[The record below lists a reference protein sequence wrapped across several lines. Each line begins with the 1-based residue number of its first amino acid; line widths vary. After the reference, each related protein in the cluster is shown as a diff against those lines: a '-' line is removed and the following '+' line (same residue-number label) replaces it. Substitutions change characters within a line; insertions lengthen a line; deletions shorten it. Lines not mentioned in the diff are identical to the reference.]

1 MGSQASSAGL
11 TKMPDNPEIWKAAAM
26 ADQFDKMQKLP
37 DPLPGAPNFHRIPG
51 YKVYTT
57 GQPTL
62 EGIKNV
68 LEKVTGTIY
77 PKDGPIIWLNLR
89 QEPDVY
95 VNGQPI
101 CARPPNKIGEYA
113 ELGAVTRDIIKADEA
128 EFFKVV
134 EGRVKENGGK
144 LKYVTITKEEKEV
157 EVKELKTLSEAMEAA
172 KADFPGL
179 VHWRVPV
186 CNSASPLETDFDII
200 CNTLVGTSINTPV
213 IVTDQ
218 VGLSRATT
226 GSVIACLFKEF
237 QINASFEGLVETV
250 PGVNLDLLRMDKY
263 TMDPA
268 KDPLF
273 RGEFPV
279 VLALLEKLK
288 GGKEAKN
295 ECDKVIDKNGT
306 PKTGGNGIKQLREN
320 IAESK
325 LSYEIMDDSAQ
336 AFLKVKIMDNIQKYF
351 YLITFTSYMREASQV
366 CRDLVEEEKKKDVV
380 LTGGKCSI
388 PANKLK
394 LHKTFVQ
401 WMDDHAELRPMIETG
416 KGDLQWERDIPPE
429 ALKNLENLA
438 KEDFKKNMGKIIHDI
453 YQTAHVMFSDM
464 PQGDHKKRAKY
475 RFASKTL
482 MRILPSPQKELIH
495 DLIEKKEISMDLY
508 DILGKCTWR
517 EGGEPEPE
525 EKKEGE
531 GEEKKEGEEGEKKE
545 GEVEE
550 EKE

>member
-1 MGSQASSAGL
+1 MGSQALSAGL

-144 LKYVTITKEEKEV
+144 LKYVTITKEETEV

-237 QINASFEGLVETV
+237 QISASFEGLVETV
-250 PGVNLDLLRMDKY
+250 PGVNLDLLKMDKY

-325 LSYEIMDDSAQ
+325 LSYEIMDDAAQ
-336 AFLKVKIMDNIQKYF
+336 AFLKVKIMDNIHKY
-351 YLITFTSYMREASQV
+351 YYMIAFTAYMREMAEAA
-366 CRDLVEEEKKKDVV
+366 RGGDGEK
-380 LTGGKCSI
+380 LPGGKSAI
-388 PANKLK
+388 PGNQLK
-394 LHKTFVQ
+394 LGKTFVTFMEAQ
-401 WMDDHAELRPMIETG
+401 PELRGLIDQG
-416 KGDLQWERDIPPE
+416 KGNLQWERDIPAA
-429 ALKNLENLA
+429 ALANLESLA
-438 KEDFKKNMGKIIHDI
+438 NSDFKANLGKIIHDI
-453 YQTAHVMFSDM
+453 YQTAHQMFSDM

-482 MRILPSPQKELIH
+482 MRILPSSVKGEIEG
-495 DLIEKKEISMDLY
+495 LIEKKAISLDLY
-508 DILGKCTWR
+508 EILGKCTWK
-517 EGGEPEPE
+517 P
-525 EKKEGE
+525 
-531 GEEKKEGEEGEKKE
+531 
-545 GEVEE
+545 V
-550 EKE
+550 

>member
-1 MGSQASSAGL
+1 MGSQALSAGL

-113 ELGAVTRDIIKADEA
+113 ELGAVTRDLIKADEA

-144 LKYVTITKEEKEV
+144 LKYVTISKEEKEV
-157 EVKELKTLSEAMEAA
+157 EVKELTTLSEAMLKA
-172 KADFPGL
+172 KEDFPGL

-250 PGVNLDLLRMDKY
+250 PGVNLDLLKMDKY

-325 LSYEIMDDSAQ
+325 LSYEIMDDAAQ
-336 AFLKVKIMDNIQKYF
+336 AFLKIKIMDNIHKYF
-351 YLITFTSYMREASQV
+351 YLITFTAHLREQARIAVGGITDDQ
-366 CRDLVEEEKKKDVV
+366 KKDFA
-380 LTGGKCSI
+380 LTGGKVSA
-388 PANKLK
+388 PTENLKVSKSFQDYMGEHSKLR
-394 LHKTFVQ
+394 TIC
-401 WMDDHAELRPMIETG
+401 EEG
-416 KGDLQWERDIPPE
+416 KGKLQWERDIPPKDLE
-429 ALKNLENLA
+429 NLENLA
-438 KEDFKKNMGKIIHDI
+438 NSDFHANLGKIIHDI
-453 YQTAHVMFSDM
+453 YLTGHNLFRDM

-482 MRILPSPQKELIH
+482 MRILPDKM
-495 DLIEKKEISMDLY
+495 K
-508 DILGKCTWR
+508 
-517 EGGEPEPE
+517 
-525 EKKEGE
+525 
-531 GEEKKEGEEGEKKE
+531 
-545 GEVEE
+545 GEVEALINQKAMTLDLYE
-550 EKE
+550 ILGQYTWGKDQGKSL